1 MSLVACGSS
10 SGGPSAASG
19 GSSAA
24 AGSGGTTASAGQG
37 GGTAAGAQGGGTGGA
52 DGAACPSQSP
62 ERVAS
67 NAGHVRLPVRFVSTG
82 EALALGEPA
91 TAADGR
97 SYTPSGFR
105 LFLSQPRLL
114 GSGAPQPAQWID
126 GSSGRPLPYG
136 VLLLDFDGSREVVLA
151 APAGD
156 YTGLDVMLGLSEACN
171 SSDPTKSVF
180 PLNVDSEMYWSWGA
194 RYRFLV
200 MEGSMTLNEESGGFG
215 YHVGAESMGST
226 GPLEIE
232 GALQVRVGGSEGP
245 ALVLDLGNLVA
256 PAPAQSIDSIQHVSA
271 APWLFQNL
279 AQNEVLSFGTP

>member
-1 MSLVACGSS
+1 M
-10 SGGPSAASG
+10 
-19 GSSAA
+19 
-24 AGSGGTTASAGQG
+24 
-37 GGTAAGAQGGGTGGA
+37 
-52 DGAACPSQSP
+52 
-62 ERVAS
+62 
-67 NAGHVRLPVRFVSTG
+67 G

-97 SYTPSGFR
+97 SYTPAGFK
-105 LFLSQPRLL
+105 LFLSEPRLV
-114 GSGAPQPAQWID
+114 SNGAPQPAQWID
-126 GSSGRPLPYG
+126 GATGLPLPYG
-136 VLLLDFDGSREVVLA
+136 VLLLDFDTSREVVLA

-156 YTGLDVMLGLSEACN
+156 YTGLEVTLGLSEACN

-194 RYRFLV
+194 RYRFLA
-200 MEGSMTLNEESGGFG
+200 MEGSMTLNGESGGFG

-226 GPLEIE
+226 GPLGIDGPLE
-232 GALQVRVGGSEGP
+232 VRVGGSEGP